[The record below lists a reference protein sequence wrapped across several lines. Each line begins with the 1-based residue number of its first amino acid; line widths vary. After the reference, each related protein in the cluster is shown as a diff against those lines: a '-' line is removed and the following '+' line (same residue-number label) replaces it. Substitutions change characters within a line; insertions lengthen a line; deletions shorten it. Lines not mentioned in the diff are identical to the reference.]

1 MGKELTVQLVQHD
14 ARLDPGPAFLPV
26 DLDDLVQVLAEI
38 SDYGVVDRLARQAGA
53 AGPGQHGHAV
63 VAGHLHY
70 SQNVVF
76 VPGNHHTHRL
86 HLVDAGIGAVEHSG
100 KWVEA
105 HLAGD
110 ALPQHLL

>member
-14 ARLDPGPAFLPV
+14 AGLDPGPAFFPV

-38 SDYGVVDRLARQAGA
+38 GDYGVVDRLARQAGA
-53 AGPGQHGHAV
+53 AGPGQHRHAV

-70 SQNVVF
+70 SQNVVL

-86 HLVDAGIGAVEHSG
+86 HLVDAGVGAVEHSG
-100 KWVEA
+100 KWVET